1 MRNKILTSMRTLVI
15 FSVLVCCL
23 VLMSVLYWLFGTQ
36 LDEELDSYA
45 SLMCRNMNLPGMT
58 DELKRQVMDTA
69 SEDVRVTLIAPDGE
83 VLYDSHAEAA
93 EMENHIEREEV
104 QQALLIGAGESSRM
118 SDTLQVQT
126 VYRARLLDNGNVL
139 RISRDRQSVF
149 SLSAELFSFFGLVF
163 ICTSIVSVI
172 ISNHVTDNIVQPI
185 NEIDLIHPENNRVY
199 DELTPLLLRMEH
211 QNRKLDSY
219 MRELEARR
227 MEFETITDNMSEG
240 LIVINSK
247 MEMLSLNGS
256 AVRIF
261 SGEVENLRDID
272 LAGKSVRLLSRAD
285 ALNFVAEGALSGN
298 TVSEVIQLSG
308 RYYRLIGNPVRRDDE
323 VTGAVILAMDVND
336 VYLNEQSRREFTAN
350 VSHELKTPITAVMGY
365 AEIMKNGLVP
375 PEHVGEFSG
384 RIYDEAL
391 RLKELVESILHL
403 SKLDEQRVLQT
414 EPVQLR
420 ELAETAKKH
429 LSHKAEKR
437 GVSIDING
445 EVQVM
450 GVSEALQEMISN
462 LMDNAIK
469 YNREGGSVTVE
480 MGESEGHPYIQ
491 VSDTGIGIEPGYQD
505 RIFERFFRVDKS
517 HSRQVDGTGLGLSI
531 VKHAAAQHNARLEV
545 ISAPDKGATFRIT
558 F

>member
-23 VLMSVLYWLFGTQ
+23 VLMSVLYWLFGMQ

-429 LSHKAEKR
+429 LFHKAEKR